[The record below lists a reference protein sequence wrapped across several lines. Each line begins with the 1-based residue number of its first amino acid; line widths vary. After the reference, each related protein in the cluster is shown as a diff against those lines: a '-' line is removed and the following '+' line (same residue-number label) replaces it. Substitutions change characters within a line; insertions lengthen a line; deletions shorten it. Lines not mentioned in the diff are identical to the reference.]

1 MAFFIQNEAFRKAGL
16 FRKGTKLNALPYQDP
31 TYLGFLLLFQWKDVK
46 TVSDTT
52 ATSTPD
58 AIISSP
64 LFDPSGAEAYLK
76 RLAIVNKKY
85 ENKLKALTA
94 FKTGLQK
101 INLDMPWYWQSMSG
115 LDKLQAYD
123 TNEPYIGKDGNEIA
137 IGCLESINL
146 AITGLMRNYREAV
159 FDEESWSY
167 VLPPNLRKFSVKIY
181 VADIRPLFNEA
192 VDTQTQ
198 PSTTQLGNVSN
209 FNVDPN
215 AESENLQPKDVDIDL
230 VGSNKKP
237 YLAFQLTNCEWNIQT
252 GVTSFTDLK
261 NDAPEVASQIIAF
274 NYERLTKV
282 EMIAMNSIIDDSI
295 IASVGAQSPAP
306 IIESPKLSKFEE
318 AKKRATEDMKNL
330 AEKKKQEAITAASS
344 LVKDRTGIPFTMDGM
359 KPKLETEGV
368 YMNLVNKLD
377 NVTNLQ
383 RLNTRQVAE
392 SFLGNVYFG
401 AGQTIQ
407 DVLNNGLQKALGNI
421 YK

>member
-31 TYLGFLLLFQWKDVK
+31 TYLGFLLLFQWDDVK

-215 AESENLQPKDVDIDL
+215 AESENLQPKEVDIDL

-318 AKKRATEDMKNL
+318 AKKRATEDMKKL
-330 AEKKKQEAITAASS
+330 AEKKKQEAITSASS

>member
-31 TYLGFLLLFQWKDVK
+31 TYLGFLLLFQWDDVK

-94 FKTGLQK
+94 FKTGLQN
-101 INLDMPWYWQSMSG
+101 INLNMPWYWQSMSG

>member
-1 MAFFIQNEAFRKAGL
+1 
-16 FRKGTKLNALPYQDP
+16 
-31 TYLGFLLLFQWKDVK
+31 
-46 TVSDTT
+46 
-52 ATSTPD
+52 
-58 AIISSP
+58 
-64 LFDPSGAEAYLK
+64 
-76 RLAIVNKKY
+76 
-85 ENKLKALTA
+85 
-94 FKTGLQK
+94 
-101 INLDMPWYWQSMSG
+101 MPWYWQSMSG

-215 AESENLQPKDVDIDL
+215 AESENLQPKEVDIDL